1 MMSHAEC
8 SPPRHTSTPI
18 QVAFEVAPTV
28 PFVTMGDTFNLPLR
42 PHLEKGD
49 HHDTLP
55 AEISQINQQ
64 WGSFRDVNEEVLLAK
79 MAEED
84 AAGGAVESIEEEDE
98 NEMTT
103 TERLEELYKKRA
115 EMLQFAMTAHTEAT
129 MALDFVSLL
138 LSKWAPRQ
146 AESCMSPYLKHAVPL
161 GSIDVDIVNPPPL
174 LDSVAQNSKAVSSGW
189 RLYNFNFASKK
200 LLSAA
205 GRLENE
211 VDIEARYWDSVLE
224 IKEQGW
230 KICRHP
236 REGQTLAVQYG
247 FLEATPVFRNRG
259 LATLRR
265 AHDGTLNL
273 YKGLVPPGSPFVRV
287 SVLRCSTVTGSTT
300 PPASLSDTAK
310 TIHQQILHARDS
322 VFEDELFYELLRE
335 AKSMMDCGVTTRHN
349 SIQIPVTD
357 DVEILLELVDAEES
371 LRDEPENAQL
381 DTQLAEG
388 VAYSMRIL
396 LSFAHR
402 LNHRRR
408 IRPPAPLASEKPR
421 TPEYHLF
428 RPSLAYLQHVSQ
440 ARCVESFIHGIT
452 GVMRSSGFQLP
463 EYTTEIL
470 ASLKINQNLPPMTE
484 LSALESLM
492 INFLEPIE
500 SVFKVNLLTPNSS
513 FTIKM
518 RTNVLE
524 PPYGTHFNV
533 TYDLP
538 AIPDLRSPG
547 NLEMRHEVEAAV
559 THALLLDIVTKVS
572 SSNKKSSNN
581 MKQWEA
587 IYPHIGELRL
597 PLDYDTYK
605 KMQISLSRD
614 NLTISTN
621 LIHSP
626 GGRGFG
632 EAFQRKKTVESKTW
646 TLRSSDNPNEHSSA
660 LDFVAAETA

>member
-1 MMSHAEC
+1 LS
-8 SPPRHTSTPI
+8 
-18 QVAFEVAPTV
+18 
-28 PFVTMGDTFNLPLR
+28 
-42 PHLEKGD
+42 
-49 HHDTLP
+49 
-55 AEISQINQQ
+55 
-64 WGSFRDVNEEVLLAK
+64 
-79 MAEED
+79 
-84 AAGGAVESIEEEDE
+84 ES
-98 NEMTT
+98 
-103 TERLEELYKKRA
+103 
-115 EMLQFAMTAHTEAT
+115 
-129 MALDFVSLL
+129 
-138 LSKWAPRQ
+138 
-146 AESCMSPYLKHAVPL
+146 
-161 GSIDVDIVNPPPL
+161 
-174 LDSVAQNSKAVSSGW
+174 
-189 RLYNFNFASKK
+189 
-200 LLSAA
+200 
-205 GRLENE
+205 
-211 VDIEARYWDSVLE
+211 
-224 IKEQGW
+224 
-230 KICRHP
+230 
-236 REGQTLAVQYG
+236 
-247 FLEATPVFRNRG
+247 
-259 LATLRR
+259 
-265 AHDGTLNL
+265 
-273 YKGLVPPGSPFVRV
+273 
-287 SVLRCSTVTGSTT
+287 
-300 PPASLSDTAK
+300 AK

-357 DVEILLELVDAEES
+357 DVEILLELVDAEDES
-371 LRDEPENAQL
+371 LQDEPENAQL

-402 LNHRRR
+402 LNYHRR
-408 IRPPAPLASEKPR
+408 IRPPAPLTSEKPP

-440 ARCVESFIHGIT
+440 ARCVESFIHDIT

-470 ASLKINQNLPPMTE
+470 ASLKINQNLPLLTG

-538 AIPDLRSPG
+538 AVTDLRSPG

-559 THALLLDIVTKVS
+559 THAFLLDIVTKVS
-572 SSNKKSSNN
+572 SSNKTSESNN
-581 MKQWEA
+581 TKQWEA
-587 IYPHIGELRL
+587 NYPHIGELRL

-605 KMQISLSRD
+605 KMQVSLSRD
-614 NLTISTN
+614 DLTISTN

-646 TLRSSDNPNEHSSA
+646 TLHSSDSSNEHSSA